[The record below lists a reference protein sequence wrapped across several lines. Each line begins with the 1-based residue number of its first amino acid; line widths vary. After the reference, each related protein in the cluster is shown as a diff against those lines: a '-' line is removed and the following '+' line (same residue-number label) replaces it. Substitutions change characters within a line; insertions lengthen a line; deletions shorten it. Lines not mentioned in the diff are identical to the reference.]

1 MGAGCCFKANEKNL
15 YKTYSSLV
23 QALRTAG
30 LESSQVILCYDFSCS
45 NDSSG
50 SRTYH
55 ANMHN
60 INKLNVTPYEKV
72 TSLMRF
78 LVKEFDEDQEIPC
91 YIFGS
96 QSTTDKTV
104 APLSQGASTPYIT
117 GMDNVIKAYRDNA
130 LKIVQSGPTTMAP
143 MIREA
148 IKLCQQTKEYHILII
163 ITDGGISNPRLD
175 GDAVI

>member
-23 QALRTAG
+23 EALRQAG
-30 LESSQVILCYDFSCS
+30 LESSQVILCYDFSSS

-50 SRTYH
+50 ARTYH

-60 INKLNVTPYEKV
+60 INALKVTPYERV
-72 TSLMRF
+72 TSMMSF

-96 QSTTDKTV
+96 QKTTDRTV
-104 APLSQGASTPYIT
+104 GPL
-117 GMDNVIKAYRDNA
+117 V
-130 LKIVQSGPTTMAP
+130 
-143 MIREA
+143 
-148 IKLCQQTKEYHILII
+148 
-163 ITDGGISNPRLD
+163 
-175 GDAVI
+175 

>member
-45 NDSSG
+45 NDSTG
-50 SRTYH
+50 LRTYH

-72 TSLMRF
+72 TSLMKF

-96 QSTTDKTV
+96 QSTTDRTV
-104 APLSQGASTPYIT
+104 EPL
-117 GMDNVIKAYRDNA
+117 
-130 LKIVQSGPTTMAP
+130 
-143 MIREA
+143 
-148 IKLCQQTKEYHILII
+148 
-163 ITDGGISNPRLD
+163 
-175 GDAVI
+175 